1 MMVQAWVH
9 FVIKIKLNWSFL
21 IDSNTQLLEIEIFK
35 IIMKFF
41 KQF

>member
-21 IDSNTQLLEIEIFK
+21 IDSNTELLKMEIIKKNYEVF
-35 IIMKFF
+35 
-41 KQF
+41 